1 MNILL
6 LTFKTDRGNALA
18 DALNK
23 IGYTVSV
30 DEIGKKELSMI
41 GNLFR
46 VISSYFKHH
55 GKHDLVITECF
66 DYNGMLALLLSFFE
80 NTPYIL
86 YVKGFSPDD
95 SRENTSKLIR
105 FLGEKLNYMI
115 FSRARAI
122 AYISSH
128 LKQKYE
134 EYFRNGKKD
143 EYLSIPSKVIHH
155 SIDESYFKMEKVKGT
170 ENKLLYVGNL
180 NFKGKAEGVVFL
192 LNMIKNHYETSSF
205 SLSVVGGGSYLPFV
219 ESLAKEY
226 GLRNV
231 EFHGFLDKKELQAL
245 YRDSSLFVYPSFQ
258 DAFPTV
264 VMEAQ
269 AMGLPAIVTDTS
281 GATEVVI
288 DGKTGYVVEAEPDI
302 FHNAVFQLLNN
313 DELLKSMS
321 DASEIYIKQNFT
333 WEKSAKKF
341 DDFFAS
347 IIIKKSRR

>member
-23 IGYTVSV
+23 IGYNVSV
-30 DEIGKKELSMI
+30 DEIGKKKYSI
-41 GNLFR
+41 IRNLYR
-46 VISSYFKHH
+46 VVFSYFRHH
-55 GKHDLVITECF
+55 GKYDLVLTECF

-80 NTPYIL
+80 NTPYII

-95 SRENTSKLIR
+95 AKEKSGKLTR
-105 FLGEKLNYMI
+105 FLDEKVNHMI
-115 FSRARAI
+115 FSKASAI
-122 AYISSH
+122 AYISNH

-134 EYFRNGKKD
+134 EYFRKKQKD

-155 SIDESYFKMEKVKGT
+155 SIDESYFKIEKRKRS
-170 ENKLLYVGNL
+170 ENRVLYVGNL
-180 NFKGKAEGVVFL
+180 DFKGKADGVVFL
-192 LNMIKNHYETSSF
+192 LNIMKSHDETESYY
-205 SLSVVGGGSYLPFV
+205 LSIVGGGSYLPFIQ
-219 ESLAKEY
+219 SLAKEY

-231 EFHGFLDKKELQAL
+231 KFHGYITKKELQAL

-281 GATEVVI
+281 GAKEVVI
-288 DGKTGYVVEAEPDI
+288 DGKTGYVVEAEPDV
-302 FHNAVFQLLNN
+302 FHNALFKLLNN

-321 DASEIYIKQNFT
+321 EASKIHIKQNFR
-333 WEKSAKKF
+333 WEKSAEKF
-341 DDFFAS
+341 DELITS
-347 IIIKKSRR
+347 CIMESMR

>member
-23 IGYTVSV
+23 IGHTVSV
-30 DEIGKKELSMI
+30 DEIGKKESSII
-41 GNLFR
+41 GNLYR

-55 GKHDLVITECF
+55 GKYDLVITECF
-66 DYNGMLALLLSFFE
+66 DYNGMLALSLSFFE
-80 NTPYIL
+80 NTPYVL

-95 SRENTSKLIR
+95 ARENTNRLTR
-105 FLGEKLNYMI
+105 FLDEKLNHMI

-134 EYFRNGKKD
+134 EHFRKEKKD

-155 SIDESYFKMEKVKGT
+155 SIDESYFKMEKVESIEK
-170 ENKLLYVGNL
+170 KMLYVGNL
-180 NFKGKAEGVVFL
+180 DFKGKAEGVVFL
-192 LNMIKNHYETSSF
+192 LKMIKNHYETPSF
-205 SLSVVGGGSYLPFV
+205 SLSIVGGGSYLPFV
-219 ESLAKEY
+219 QSLAKEY

-231 EFHGFLDKKELQAL
+231 EFHGLLDIKELQAL
-245 YRDSSLFVYPSFQ
+245 YRNSSLFVYPSFQ

-264 VMEAQ
+264 AMEAQ

-281 GATEVVI
+281 GAAEVVI
-288 DGKTGYVVEAEPDI
+288 DGKTGYVVEAEPDT
-302 FHNAVFQLLNN
+302 FHNAAFQLLND

-321 DASEIYIKQNFT
+321 DASKMNIEQNFT

-347 IIIKKSRR
+347 FIIKKSRI